1 MSCVRPG
8 ASFDGRWI
16 SAGVGAA
23 RATARLPRRPA
34 EGGPFRLPVARCKL
48 AEKDRAAELR
58 ELLDHEMTPAPVPSL
73 FAHKG
78 RSVARPNPQRPMKR
92 CILMVTRV
100 SPSPMAS
107 AASLKVGIIL
117 FAASLLRA

>member
-1 MSCVRPG
+1 MPCTGDAMPTRAPAGPRAGGKAGSGMLGAEHYYRQRPWVPCH
-8 ASFDGRWI
+8 ARNGR
-16 SAGVGAA
+16 A
-23 RATARLPRRPA
+23 
-34 EGGPFRLPVARCKL
+34 
-48 AEKDRAAELR
+48 
-58 ELLDHEMTPAPVPSL
+58 
-73 FAHKG
+73 
-78 RSVARPNPQRPMKR
+78 VARPNPQRPMKR

>member
-1 MSCVRPG
+1 MPCTENALPTRAPAGLRAGGKAGGGMLGAEHYYRQRP
-8 ASFDGRWI
+8 W
-16 SAGVGAA
+16 VPCHA
-23 RATARLPRRPA
+23 R
-34 EGGPFRLPVARCKL
+34 
-48 AEKDRAAELR
+48 
-58 ELLDHEMTPAPVPSL
+58 
-73 FAHKG
+73 KG
-78 RSVARPNPQRPMKR
+78 RAVARPNPQRPMKR